1 MEPHARR
8 VDEGFSEARVLKD
21 VTLLHDKI
29 RVASGR
35 RAVAM
40 ATGVI
45 DRIHKHGQVEKQV
58 LVVVTSDWSV
68 MCFDHNLQKLWETN
82 LQVFFCC
89 LLILCCDVFGKV
101 TCGDHCELSSVILW
115 FSSYPI
121 ICRRIF
127 HIMLIIGRYLYP

>member
-8 VDEGFSEARVLKD
+8 VDEGFSEARVLAE
-21 VTLLHDKI
+21 VALFPDKI

-68 MCFDHNLQKLWETN
+68 MCFDHNLHKLWETN
-82 LQVFFCC
+82 LQVFF
-89 LLILCCDVFGKV
+89 VAF
-101 TCGDHCELSSVILW
+101 
-115 FSSYPI
+115 
-121 ICRRIF
+121 
-127 HIMLIIGRYLYP
+127 